1 MSKPVFRLI
10 RIIAEITNDINTI
23 DSNTKANIICNLN
36 KYAIDVV
43 NKNMKLQ
50 MKIND
55 LEDDIK
61 EIQDTLKKSKNININ
76 ND

>member
-10 RIIAEITNDINTI
+10 RIIAEITNEMQTI
-23 DSNTKANIICNLN
+23 DAATKTNIICNLN
-36 KYAIDVV
+36 KYAIDIV

-61 EIQDTLKKSKNININ
+61 EIQDILKKSKNIHIN
-76 ND
+76 NN

>member
-10 RIIAEITNDINTI
+10 RIISEITNEMHTVDAHNKT
-23 DSNTKANIICNLN
+23 NIICNLN

-61 EIQDTLKKSKNININ
+61 EIQDTLKKAKIITN
-76 ND
+76 NN